1 MLPARPACLQSSVC
15 AMYVSDRSIGSLAIS
30 TAAAT
35 FLFFSTLLATD
46 TTRAEPAPQTSRP
59 DVFGSLPHIQPNAR
73 SLPAFPPRIEPGDD
87 TAALDAIEI
96 ALTQAS
102 DGATYVWQRGNG
114 RLTGSVRPTMTFRDA
129 DRRMCRHI
137 EMQVQLGAHARRTEG
152 IACRGADGVWELE
165 G

>member
-1 MLPARPACLQSSVC
+1 
-15 AMYVSDRSIGSLAIS
+15 MYVSDRSIGSLAAS

-35 FLFFSTLLATD
+35 FLFFSTLMAAE
-46 TTRAEPAPQTSRP
+46 TTRAEPATPASRP
-59 DVFGSLPHIQPNAR
+59 DVFGSLTHTQPNAR
-73 SLPAFPPRIEPGDD
+73 TLPSFPPRVEPGDD

-102 DGATYVWQRGNG
+102 DGATSVWQRGNG
-114 RLTGSVRPTMTFRDA
+114 RLSGSVRPTVTFRDA

-137 EMQVQLGAHARRTEG
+137 EMQVQLGPHSRRTEG
-152 IACRGADGVWELE
+152 IACRGADGVWVLE

>member
-1 MLPARPACLQSSVC
+1 MF
-15 AMYVSDRSIGSLAIS
+15 VSDRSIVSLAAS

-46 TTRAEPAPQTSRP
+46 TTRAEPATTASQPPASQT
-59 DVFGSLPHIQPNAR
+59 DVFGSLTHPQPTPRA
-73 SLPAFPPRIEPGDD
+73 LPAFPPRIEPGDD

-152 IACRGADGVWELE
+152 IACRGTDGVWVLE

>member
-1 MLPARPACLQSSVC
+1 MPAGPASCQSSVS
-15 AMYVSDRSIGSLAIS
+15 AMFVSDRSIGSLAAS

-46 TTRAEPAPQTSRP
+46 TTRAEPATPTARP
-59 DVFGSLPHIQPNAR
+59 DVFGSQPNAKA
-73 SLPAFPPRIEPGDD
+73 LPAFPPRIEPGDD
-87 TAALDAIEI
+87 TAALEAIEI

-114 RLTGSVRPTMTFRDA
+114 RLTGSVRPTTTFRDA

-152 IACRGADGVWELE
+152 IACRAADGVWVLE